1 MKFQHDNRINMST
14 VYLDSYDKKK
24 TLKILTKEERSGRGK
39 TKTIKKNVRSNTMFS
54 SLVIAVD

>member
-1 MKFQHDNRINMST
+1 MKFQHDNKINMST

-39 TKTIKKNVRSNTMFS
+39 TKTIKKKR
-54 SLVIAVD
+54 AK